1 VKLMLKGVRCET
13 AKCPMERQWRNSPPG
28 MHAWRRR
35 KPSDYGLRLR
45 EKQKVKRYYGFFEK
59 QFKVYFT
66 MAERARGNTGNVL
79 LSMLERRVDNVV
91 WKLGFAGSHK
101 AARQAVVHGHI
112 QVNDRRINRPGYL
125 VKKGDRISARP
136 REKSQKFVRAALG
149 DGGPPVQSWL
159 DLNAERVEGTVTALP
174 TPEDVQIPVEVQ
186 LIIEA
191 CSRYT
196 GERPWR
202 GRGYSTLP
210 LD

>member
-1 VKLMLKGVRCET
+1 MARYIGAVCRLCRREAVKLMLKGVRCET

-45 EKQKVKRYYGFFEK
+45 EKQKVKRYYGVFEK

-191 CSRYT
+191 CSR
-196 GERPWR
+196 
-202 GRGYSTLP
+202 
-210 LD
+210 

>member
-1 VKLMLKGVRCET
+1 MALYIGAVCRLCRREAVKLMLKGVRCET

-45 EKQKVKRYYGFFEK
+45 EKQKVKRYYGVFEK

-191 CSRYT
+191 CSR
-196 GERPWR
+196 
-202 GRGYSTLP
+202 
-210 LD
+210 